1 MNTTLF
7 SAETLNIEQSEAI
20 ASNELTK
27 LDDLAL
33 ALVGG
38 GMADIEI

>member
-7 SAETLNIEQSEAI
+7 GAETLNIEQSEAI

-33 ALVGG
+33 AFVGRS
-38 GMADIEI
+38 MADIEI